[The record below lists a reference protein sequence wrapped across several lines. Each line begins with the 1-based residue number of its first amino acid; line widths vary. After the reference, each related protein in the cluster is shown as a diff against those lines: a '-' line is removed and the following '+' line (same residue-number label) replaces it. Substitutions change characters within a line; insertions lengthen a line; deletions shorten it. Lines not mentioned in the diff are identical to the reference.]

1 MGLSHSTG
9 ERSLLFGFMAQGP
22 RTSAPA
28 TMPPNGT
35 TAAHDSVPTAVNR
48 KKQKRR
54 EKEAAKRA
62 AQDPPAPASAP
73 APARNGATPALA
85 SSGQQYAEPELEEP
99 PYEEGEY
106 YSDEEY
112 EHTYGA
118 NGDYQQGYGHA
129 PVRGGSGKKPRK
141 KKKAPSGP
149 PPLSYSQHIASRHSP
164 APGHATSP
172 GVPPARSGPKK
183 DRIWNTSSIEER
195 ERIRDFWLS
204 LGEDERKSLVKI
216 EKEAVLRKMKEQ
228 QKHSCSCTVCGRKR
242 IAIEEELEVLYDAY
256 YEELEQYA
264 HHQQDVGSFIPEAN
278 YGGILTVADD
288 LLKNDGKKFIEMM
301 EQLAERRMQR
311 EEEAQFHQRMFQ
323 IFAAR
328 MFEQRVLQAYRE
340 KVAAERQQRLLEE
353 LAEEDN
359 RKDAKEAKKAKEA
372 QKRKEKKDKQRQ
384 LKAEEKARKD
394 AELAAKEAEAKAAEE
409 KRLEEQRKKREEQRK
424 KKEAERKA
432 QEEERQRKEA
442 ERLKRQQEERE
453 RQQEA
458 ERKAREQKAL
468 EKKAKEEAKRKER
481 EEREAK
487 EKEAR
492 EKKAQEDKDR
502 KEREFK
508 IKAEKDQ
515 AAPAAAKKISHP
527 VAVALPPQL
536 LKQNSSTGMPSPH
549 VTPAVPKAPTPNRQR
564 QTSQQNSHGSSPKTP
579 HATLGTSKST
589 SPTSQAHNQTMPKSI
604 LTKPNMPHMPTLH
617 GQPTS
622 PMPHLGPPPGMQ
634 GPPGLSMGNMPP
646 GLNGF
651 PNQGSMMPGMM
662 GPRSNIPPFFPPVA
676 PQGFRGFPPPGMH
689 TPGTLP
695 LNRGFPM
702 DGPPGFPAPP
712 GFSTPMPSPFPL
724 GMPTHSRQGSG
735 SFERVS
741 SVESPLGASQS
752 QPIQRPTPIQRPSSI
767 KPTDERVDELANHLG
782 SKALL
787 DDDEDDIPEL
797 PERRQSLQ
805 QHGSA
810 RAASFGFAD
819 IPGSQYGSF
828 GGPGGGSIW
837 GTPPL
842 QGFSSGGN
850 WGNSPTS
857 NMFGSPPFPMGNP
870 RMHERSVT
878 EQRIVWLRRTICAV
892 CKSLA
897 PSSDPEG
904 YVDASEVH
912 RLVDSSRNAMEP
924 VVTIDEIKEACD
936 ILDVAQTNGGGI
948 LEYKEHNGRLTH
960 IKFNDAAPAPP
971 SLGEI
976 GSPVPSQSILAG
988 GFGRFPGLGPPTPR
1002 SELTSGLLLTQLY
1015 FCLAIYFS
1023 STLPLLYTSNTLTGT
1038 MSDPIAAAAQK
1049 HPAPK
1054 GLVYTYGT
1062 AGDTTNNHS
1071 DVLDSVL
1078 ARVGLIAALRSKA
1091 CKGKWI
1097 GVMITASHNPPEDNG
1112 VKLVEPMEDWE
1123 VISTEMANKTT
1134 PEDVSKFYNDMA
1146 NQNKIDLETP
1156 ARVVVARDTRAS
1168 GSRLLGCLLDG
1179 LKAAGAEVK
1188 DYGFLTTP
1196 QLHYMV
1202 RCLNTEGTKDAYG
1215 TPTEK
1220 GYYEKFGAAFK
1231 TALRGKKPSGTLTV
1245 DCANGV
1251 GGPKLNE
1258 LIKYLP
1264 SKDEGGLEISVIND
1278 NVIKPE
1284 SLNVDCGADYVKTN
1298 QRAPPSSKAGP
1309 GDRCCSLD
1317 GDADRVVYYF
1327 KDEKNVFRLLDG
1339 DRIATLV
1346 ASFLGDTVRQS
1357 GLADQLK
1364 IGVVQTAYA
1373 NGAAT
1378 KYVEDNLKLKVDCT
1392 PTGVKYLHHAA
1403 EKLDIGVYFEA
1414 NGHGTVIF
1422 SHDTLDTIEKHE
1434 PRNPGEKEALDVLG
1448 ACINLINQSVGDAL
1462 SDFLLVEVVLAHKHW
1477 GPQEWLSTYSDLP
1490 NRLLK
1495 VTVNDRK
1502 IFKTTDAERK
1512 LTSPEGL
1519 QAQIDKEVQKVRQGR
1534 SFARASGTED
1544 AVRVYAEAETRA
1556 EADDLARKV
1565 HDLVKAAGGA

>member
-1 MGLSHSTG
+1 
-9 ERSLLFGFMAQGP
+9 
-22 RTSAPA
+22 
-28 TMPPNGT
+28 MPPNGT
-35 TAAHDSVPTAVNR
+35 TATHDSAPTAVNR

-85 SSGQQYAEPELEEP
+85 PGGQQYAELELEEP
-99 PYEEGEY
+99 PYEEGDY

-129 PVRGGSGKKPRK
+129 PVRGGSSKKPRR

-149 PPLSYSQHIASRHSP
+149 PPLSYSQHSAPRHSP
-164 APGHATSP
+164 APNHAMSSGISTT
-172 GVPPARSGPKK
+172 RSGPKK
-183 DRIWNTSSIEER
+183 DRIWNTSSVEER

-242 IAIEEELEVLYDAY
+242 TAIEEELEVLYDAY

-264 HHQQDVGSFIPEAN
+264 HHQQDIGSFIPEAN
-278 YGGILTVADD
+278 YGYASSAPHPRPLLNAPPPPGPYDDDDDEEEYDSGEEDEGESEYDSDISSEGEYSSGEPSLPPPEPSDFLRFGSSLQVKGGILTVADD

-311 EEEAQFHQRMFQ
+311 EEEAQFHQAHPNMQHRSYSGHSHNAPPPEEDDYDDEGEDDEEYDDEDYEEDEEDEEGTMTEEQRMEEGRRMFQ

-372 QKRKEKKDKQRQ
+372 QKRKEKKDKQKQ

-492 EKKAQEDKDR
+492 EKKAQEDKER
-502 KEREFK
+502 KERESK
-508 IKAEKDQ
+508 SKTEKDRTRKEDQ
-515 AAPAAAKKISHP
+515 AVPAPVKKTSQP

-549 VTPAVPKAPTPNRQR
+549 VTPAIPKAPTPNRQR

-589 SPTSQAHNQTMPKSI
+589 SPTSQAYNQTMPRSI
-604 LTKPNMPHMPTLH
+604 LTKPNLPQMPTIH

-634 GPPGLSMGNMPP
+634 GPPGLNMGNMPP

-651 PNQGSMMPGMM
+651 ANQGSMMPGLM
-662 GPRSNIPPFFPPVA
+662 GPRSNMPPFFPPVA
-676 PQGFRGFPPPGMH
+676 PQSFRGFPPPGMH
-689 TPGTLP
+689 TPGALP
-695 LNRGFPM
+695 INRGFPM
-702 DGPPGFPAPP
+702 DGSPGFPAPP
-712 GFSTPMPSPFPL
+712 GFSTPMPSPFPM
-724 GMPTHSRQGSG
+724 GMQTHSRQGSG

-741 SVESPLGASQS
+741 SIESPLAAPQS
-752 QPIQRPTPIQRPSSI
+752 QPIQRPAPIQRPSSI
-767 KPTDERVDELANHLG
+767 KPSDENVDELASHLG

-797 PERRQSLQ
+797 PERRQSVQ
-805 QHGSA
+805 QHGSV
-810 RAASFGFAD
+810 RAPSFGFAD

-870 RMHERSVT
+870 RVHERSGT

-897 PSSDPEG
+897 LSSDAEG

-912 RLVDSSRNAMEP
+912 RQVDASRNAMEP
-924 VVTIDEIKEACD
+924 VVSMDEIREACD
-936 ILDVAQTNGGGI
+936 ILDVAQTNGGGS

-960 IKFNDAAPAPP
+960 IKFSDAAPAPP

-976 GSPVPSQSILAG
+976 GSPVPSQSVLAGG
-988 GFGRFPGLGPPTPR
+988 GFGRFPGLGP
-1002 SELTSGLLLTQLY
+1002 Q
-1015 FCLAIYFS
+1015 
-1023 STLPLLYTSNTLTGT
+1023 
-1038 MSDPIAAAAQK
+1038 
-1049 HPAPK
+1049 
-1054 GLVYTYGT
+1054 
-1062 AGDTTNNHS
+1062 
-1071 DVLDSVL
+1071 
-1078 ARVGLIAALRSKA
+1078 
-1091 CKGKWI
+1091 
-1097 GVMITASHNPPEDNG
+1097 
-1112 VKLVEPMEDWE
+1112 
-1123 VISTEMANKTT
+1123 
-1134 PEDVSKFYNDMA
+1134 
-1146 NQNKIDLETP
+1146 
-1156 ARVVVARDTRAS
+1156 
-1168 GSRLLGCLLDG
+1168 
-1179 LKAAGAEVK
+1179 
-1188 DYGFLTTP
+1188 GF
-1196 QLHYMV
+1196 
-1202 RCLNTEGTKDAYG
+1202 
-1215 TPTEK
+1215 
-1220 GYYEKFGAAFK
+1220 
-1231 TALRGKKPSGTLTV
+1231 
-1245 DCANGV
+1245 
-1251 GGPKLNE
+1251 
-1258 LIKYLP
+1258 
-1264 SKDEGGLEISVIND
+1264 
-1278 NVIKPE
+1278 
-1284 SLNVDCGADYVKTN
+1284 
-1298 QRAPPSSKAGP
+1298 
-1309 GDRCCSLD
+1309 
-1317 GDADRVVYYF
+1317 
-1327 KDEKNVFRLLDG
+1327 
-1339 DRIATLV
+1339 
-1346 ASFLGDTVRQS
+1346 
-1357 GLADQLK
+1357 
-1364 IGVVQTAYA
+1364 
-1373 NGAAT
+1373 
-1378 KYVEDNLKLKVDCT
+1378 
-1392 PTGVKYLHHAA
+1392 
-1403 EKLDIGVYFEA
+1403 
-1414 NGHGTVIF
+1414 
-1422 SHDTLDTIEKHE
+1422 
-1434 PRNPGEKEALDVLG
+1434 
-1448 ACINLINQSVGDAL
+1448 
-1462 SDFLLVEVVLAHKHW
+1462 
-1477 GPQEWLSTYSDLP
+1477 
-1490 NRLLK
+1490 
-1495 VTVNDRK
+1495 
-1502 IFKTTDAERK
+1502 
-1512 LTSPEGL
+1512 
-1519 QAQIDKEVQKVRQGR
+1519 
-1534 SFARASGTED
+1534 
-1544 AVRVYAEAETRA
+1544 
-1556 EADDLARKV
+1556 
-1565 HDLVKAAGGA
+1565 

>member
-1 MGLSHSTG
+1 M
-9 ERSLLFGFMAQGP
+9 
-22 RTSAPA
+22 
-28 TMPPNGT
+28 
-35 TAAHDSVPTAVNR
+35 
-48 KKQKRR
+48 
-54 EKEAAKRA
+54 
-62 AQDPPAPASAP
+62 
-73 APARNGATPALA
+73 
-85 SSGQQYAEPELEEP
+85 PELEEP
-99 PYEEGEY
+99 PYEEGDY

-129 PVRGGSGKKPRK
+129 PVRGGSSKKPRR

-149 PPLSYSQHIASRHSP
+149 PPLSYSQHSAPRHSP
-164 APGHATSP
+164 APNHAVSSGISTT
-172 GVPPARSGPKK
+172 RSGPKK
-183 DRIWNTSSIEER
+183 DRIWNTSSVEER

-242 IAIEEELEVLYDAY
+242 TAIEEELEVLYDAY

-264 HHQQDVGSFIPEAN
+264 HHQQDIEEEGESEYDSDISSEGEYSSGEPSLPPPEPTDFLRFGSSLQVK
-278 YGGILTVADD
+278 GGILTVADD

-311 EEEAQFHQRMFQ
+311 EEEAQFHQAHPNMQHPQGTMTEEQRMEEGRRMFQ

-372 QKRKEKKDKQRQ
+372 QKRKEKKDKQKQ

-492 EKKAQEDKDR
+492 EKKAQEEKER
-502 KEREFK
+502 KEREAK
-508 IKAEKDQ
+508 SKSEKDRTRKEDQ
-515 AAPAAAKKISHP
+515 AAPAPAKKTSQP

-589 SPTSQAHNQTMPKSI
+589 SPTSQAYNQTLPRSI
-604 LTKPNMPHMPTLH
+604 LTKPNLPQMPTIH

-634 GPPGLSMGNMPP
+634 GPPGLNMGNMPP

-651 PNQGSMMPGMM
+651 ANQGSMMPGLM
-662 GPRSNIPPFFPPVA
+662 GPRSNMPPFFPPVA
-676 PQGFRGFPPPGMH
+676 PQSFRGFPPPGMH
-689 TPGTLP
+689 TPGALP

-741 SVESPLGASQS
+741 SIESPLAAPQS
-752 QPIQRPTPIQRPSSI
+752 QPIQRPAPIQRPSSI
-767 KPTDERVDELANHLG
+767 KPSDENVDELASHLG

-797 PERRQSLQ
+797 PERRQSVQ
-805 QHGSA
+805 QHGSV
-810 RAASFGFAD
+810 RAPSFGFAD

-870 RMHERSVT
+870 RVHERSGT

-897 PSSDPEG
+897 LSSDPEG
-904 YVDASEVH
+904 YIDASEVH
-912 RLVDSSRNAMEP
+912 RQVDASRNAMEP
-924 VVTIDEIKEACD
+924 VVSMDEIREACD
-936 ILDVAQTNGGGI
+936 ILDVAQTNGGGT
-948 LEYKEHNGRLTH
+948 LEYREHNGRLTH
-960 IKFNDAAPAPP
+960 IKFSDAAPAPP

-976 GSPVPSQSILAG
+976 GSPVPSQSVLAGG
-988 GFGRFPGLGPPTPR
+988 GFGRFPGLGP
-1002 SELTSGLLLTQLY
+1002 Q
-1015 FCLAIYFS
+1015 
-1023 STLPLLYTSNTLTGT
+1023 
-1038 MSDPIAAAAQK
+1038 
-1049 HPAPK
+1049 
-1054 GLVYTYGT
+1054 
-1062 AGDTTNNHS
+1062 
-1071 DVLDSVL
+1071 
-1078 ARVGLIAALRSKA
+1078 
-1091 CKGKWI
+1091 
-1097 GVMITASHNPPEDNG
+1097 
-1112 VKLVEPMEDWE
+1112 
-1123 VISTEMANKTT
+1123 
-1134 PEDVSKFYNDMA
+1134 
-1146 NQNKIDLETP
+1146 
-1156 ARVVVARDTRAS
+1156 
-1168 GSRLLGCLLDG
+1168 
-1179 LKAAGAEVK
+1179 
-1188 DYGFLTTP
+1188 GF
-1196 QLHYMV
+1196 
-1202 RCLNTEGTKDAYG
+1202 
-1215 TPTEK
+1215 
-1220 GYYEKFGAAFK
+1220 
-1231 TALRGKKPSGTLTV
+1231 
-1245 DCANGV
+1245 
-1251 GGPKLNE
+1251 
-1258 LIKYLP
+1258 
-1264 SKDEGGLEISVIND
+1264 
-1278 NVIKPE
+1278 
-1284 SLNVDCGADYVKTN
+1284 
-1298 QRAPPSSKAGP
+1298 
-1309 GDRCCSLD
+1309 
-1317 GDADRVVYYF
+1317 
-1327 KDEKNVFRLLDG
+1327 
-1339 DRIATLV
+1339 
-1346 ASFLGDTVRQS
+1346 
-1357 GLADQLK
+1357 
-1364 IGVVQTAYA
+1364 
-1373 NGAAT
+1373 
-1378 KYVEDNLKLKVDCT
+1378 
-1392 PTGVKYLHHAA
+1392 
-1403 EKLDIGVYFEA
+1403 
-1414 NGHGTVIF
+1414 
-1422 SHDTLDTIEKHE
+1422 
-1434 PRNPGEKEALDVLG
+1434 
-1448 ACINLINQSVGDAL
+1448 
-1462 SDFLLVEVVLAHKHW
+1462 
-1477 GPQEWLSTYSDLP
+1477 
-1490 NRLLK
+1490 
-1495 VTVNDRK
+1495 
-1502 IFKTTDAERK
+1502 
-1512 LTSPEGL
+1512 
-1519 QAQIDKEVQKVRQGR
+1519 
-1534 SFARASGTED
+1534 
-1544 AVRVYAEAETRA
+1544 
-1556 EADDLARKV
+1556 
-1565 HDLVKAAGGA
+1565 